1 MHINQ
6 ALDILELAH
15 STFDVMSAPNPNL
28 AAKKLNDFKDLV
40 KKQRKLL
47 TKKYHPDLPDG
58 NQEKMKLINNV
69 VDELLKIQ
77 IRIQRPVQVV
87 YTHVFYSQ
95 GNGYYSDSSSSTTN
109 TTFGW

>member
-15 STFDVMSAPNPNL
+15 STFDVMSAPNSNL

-77 IRIQRPVQVV
+77 IQIQRPVQVV
-87 YTHVFYSQ
+87 YTHVFYSN
-95 GNGYYSDSSSSTTN
+95 GNGNYSDSTSSTTS